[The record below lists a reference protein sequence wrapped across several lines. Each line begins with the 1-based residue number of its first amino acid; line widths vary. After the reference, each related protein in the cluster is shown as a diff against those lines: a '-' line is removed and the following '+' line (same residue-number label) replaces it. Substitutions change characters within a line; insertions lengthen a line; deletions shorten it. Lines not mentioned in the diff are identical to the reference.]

1 MKILIVEDDL
11 SINNLLKKSLTKYG
25 YDTISAFDG
34 EEAASL
40 VESEKIEFAIVD
52 VMLPKIDGWE
62 LSKYLKE
69 YNIPMIFLT
78 AKDQQKDK
86 LKGLHLGADDYMTKP
101 FDILEL
107 IARIE
112 VIKRR
117 VYGTQIQE
125 NLIKRGTLEINPTNK
140 QVMNQGEKVL
150 LTPKEFDLLLELVI
164 NNNIILTR
172 EYLYKAVWDK
182 EFSDESRT
190 LDLHIQRIRN
200 KLFQSGELKTVYGT
214 GYLLEITE

>member
-1 MKILIVEDDL
+1 
-11 SINNLLKKSLTKYG
+11 
-25 YDTISAFDG
+25 
-34 EEAASL
+34 
-40 VESEKIEFAIVD
+40 
-52 VMLPKIDGWE
+52 
-62 LSKYLKE
+62 
-69 YNIPMIFLT
+69 
-78 AKDQQKDK
+78 
-86 LKGLHLGADDYMTKP
+86 MTKP

-117 VYGTQIQE
+117 VYGTQFQE

-214 GYLLEITE
+214 GYLLEISE

>member
-200 KLFQSGELKTVYGT
+200 KLFQSGELKTVYGI
-214 GYLLEITE
+214 GYLLEISE